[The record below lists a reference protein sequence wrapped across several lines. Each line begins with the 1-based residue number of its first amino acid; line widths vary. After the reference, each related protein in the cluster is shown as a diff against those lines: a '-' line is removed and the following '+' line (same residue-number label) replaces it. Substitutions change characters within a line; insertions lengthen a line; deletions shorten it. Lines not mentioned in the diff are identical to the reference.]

1 MNLRFYYKK
10 ELIIYANFSYFGGK
24 IDLTNHLTTRKIT
37 KKPKIKCIGNYE
49 LISMDLVNH
58 HVVGAF
64 RIPILVRPFSVIL

>member
-49 LISMDLVNH
+49 LISMDLST
-58 HVVGAF
+58 
-64 RIPILVRPFSVIL
+64 IMLLEPLEPLSW